1 LKINIHPYTFIRF
14 VKTKGTEFLSFCKD
28 KEDMDDYR
36 VADQSCFAILVQHIE
51 SYEIGLMLLKIYL
64 WKKPGDEDYKAP

>member
-1 LKINIHPYTFIRF
+1 
-14 VKTKGTEFLSFCKD
+14 
-28 KEDMDDYR
+28 MDDYR